1 MALNKR
7 KTLNIITIAVGALAV
22 VLVTIVILVKTG
34 VISTSRS
41 DATTTDG
48 TVLVSEVVE
57 LTSVNDEGE
66 VEYYTMINY
75 YVKPSISS
83 NHSYPYVPTT
93 KKATTTKEETKYYV
107 EMTKSEAV
115 TDENGEAVTDENGEP
130 VVNIITYTV
139 ETDEN
144 GNEIKNGTTAT
155 ETTTETTTEYVQKTT
170 YVAKT
175 DPVFKR
181 PIRDIRGNVV
191 TELVTLDRPPT
202 TTTEPSSI
210 TLPSITVPTSM
221 PNIPLPTSVSQ
232 VTEPVTEPS
241 TENTSVQ

>member
-34 VISTSRS
+34 VISTTRS

-57 LTSVNDEGE
+57 LTSVNDDGE
-66 VEYYTMINY
+66 IEYYTMINY

-93 KKATTTKEETKYYV
+93 TKATTTEETKYYV

-115 TDENGEAVTDENGEP
+115 TDENGEPVTDENGEP

-144 GNEIKNGTTAT
+144 GNEIKNGTTAP

-181 PIRDIRGNVV
+181 PIKDIHGNVV

-202 TTTEPSSI
+202 TTTTTTAI
-210 TLPSITVPTSM
+210 TLPSITAPTGVQ
-221 PNIPLPTSVSQ
+221 NTLPTAVSQ
-232 VTEPVTEPS
+232 VAEPVTEPS
-241 TENTSVQ
+241 TENSNVQ